1 MKISR
6 YILRRLILKEIKSV
20 LSSDHLFEGIIDDLS
35 QAALESS
42 TAVDDVIQAVK
53 DKIDDDFVDDVILG
67 AMKKTEEFEKK
78 IKEMDDDTVALI
90 FGRLRSSLMGS
101 TTDALKDGILKVKTK
116 MSDHKFFVDKEEA

>member
-53 DKIDDDFVDDVILG
+53 DKIDDDFVDDVILD
-67 AMKKTEEFEKK
+67 AMKTEEFEKK

-101 TTDALKDGILKVKTK
+101 TTDALKDVILKVKTK